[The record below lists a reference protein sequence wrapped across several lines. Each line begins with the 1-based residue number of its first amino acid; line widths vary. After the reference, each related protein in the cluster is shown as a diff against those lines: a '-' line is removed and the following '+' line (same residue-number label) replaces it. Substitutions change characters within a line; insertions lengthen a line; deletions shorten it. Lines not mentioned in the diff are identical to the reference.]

1 MSVQGANIDRRSL
14 KRHHSQIHRTL
25 GRTGASIREGV
36 GVRTPSGN
44 KTPHTESGPQERAVC
59 TTTITQESRALEK
72 ALKLEE
78 VHITPCNLG
87 LPSVMLGE
95 SCRSLKGLPVGLCL
109 SVLGSPQH
117 SAQVK
122 KKTRALFSRLTGI
135 DIPLQPVTHVDS
147 GRKPQKPK
155 VTF

>member
-1 MSVQGANIDRRSL
+1 MCDGHGYLYCGHSLPERSKETSDKLKAACALLKMSVQGANIDRRSL

-95 SCRSLKGLPVGLCL
+95 SCHSRTV
-109 SVLGSPQH
+109 SVCPRESP
-117 SAQVK
+117 A
-122 KKTRALFSRLTGI
+122 FSPG
-135 DIPLQPVTHVDS
+135 
-147 GRKPQKPK
+147 
-155 VTF
+155 